1 MKILTDMHTH
11 TVATTH
17 AYSTINENAA
27 AAKELGLEAI
37 AITDHAGEIPD
48 AAHIW
53 HFHNLRALPREIGGV
68 KILRGIEVNIT
79 DINGRIDVDE
89 HTMKKLDVVIAS
101 IHPPC
106 YADMDKDDHTSAYMA
121 VVENECIDII
131 GHSGAPDRRY
141 DYRKVIK
148 RAGELGKLIEINGN
162 TFNIRKANIP
172 NCREI
177 ALLCKELG
185 TGIVVNSD
193 AHHSSMIGDIAEAKK
208 MLEEID
214 FPEELII
221 NRSYKAFAEFMKEKR
236 GKEFI

>member
-17 AYSTINENAA
+17 AYSTINENAQ

-37 AITDHAGEIPD
+37 AVTDHGGEIPD

-53 HFHNLRALPREIGGV
+53 HFHNLKALPREISGV
-68 KILRGIEVNIT
+68 RILRGIEVNIT

-89 HTMKKLDVVIAS
+89 ETMQRLDVVIAS
-101 IHPPC
+101 IHRPC
-106 YADMDKDDHTSAYMA
+106 YADLDKTDHTSAYMA
-121 VVENECIDII
+121 VVENKYVDII
-131 GHSGAPDRRY
+131 GHSGAPDLKY

-185 TGIVVNSD
+185 TGICVNSD
-193 AHHSSMIGDIAEAKK
+193 AHHSSMIGDIGAAQR

-221 NRSYKAFAEFMKEKR
+221 NRSFSAFEEHMKQQR
-236 GKEFI
+236 GKEFR